1 MFVSTRTS
9 KNSQNF
15 ETLQNS
21 FMVISFAPDG
31 KILSANE
38 LFLQST
44 GYSLGDIVGQHHRM
58 FLEPAERE
66 NSDYVRFWQDLAT
79 GRPNSGE
86 FRRVGKS
93 GAAIWLR
100 AAYNPV
106 RDRSG
111 KVVRIVK
118 VALDITGQK
127 EEAAENASVL
137 GAIDRSQ
144 GIITFGLDGTIL
156 EVNDNFL
163 SYMGYSRDEVIGRK
177 HSMFARPDFAAS
189 TEYAAFWAHLR
200 RGEYLS
206 SEFERIGK
214 GGRQVWLQA
223 TYNPVFDT
231 QGKVVKVVKF
241 AVDITERMHNL
252 ARIAAALESLSAG
265 DLTARIGDALIPSLD
280 RLRVDFNA
288 AIGTLGESI
297 AGVKTSTEEISL
309 GGGEIAKAA
318 EDLARRTEQQAAALE
333 QTSTVLDG
341 VTGDIRK
348 TADNAAKA
356 AVAVDATSTAAH
368 RSHKIVSEAVVAM
381 NGIETSSREID
392 QIIGLIDEMAFQT
405 NLLALN
411 AGVEAARAGDAGRG
425 FAVVA
430 SEVRALAHRSAEA
443 AKSIKALI
451 ARSSKQV
458 GDGVRLVDETGTALD
473 IILRHVAEMHGI
485 VGEIAK
491 AAGNQASN
499 LSEINTATGQMNQA
513 VQQNAAMVEQTSAAT
528 HSLREEIS
536 RLNARIAGFLTP
548 EAQAQDQFQPAMQ
561 AYRPWSALRM
571 AHSA

>member
-1 MFVSTRTS
+1 M
-9 KNSQNF
+9 
-15 ETLQNS
+15 QNS
-21 FMVISFAPDG
+21 FLVISFSPDG
-31 KILSANE
+31 EILSANE
-38 LFLQST
+38 KFLEAT
-44 GYSLGDIVGQHHRM
+44 GYRLGDIVGRHHRI
-58 FLEPAERE
+58 FLDTAERD
-66 NSDYVRFWQDLAT
+66 NSDYARFWPELAA
-79 GRPNSGE
+79 GKPRSGE
-86 FRRVGKS
+86 FRRIGKA
-93 GAAIWLR
+93 GEAIWLR

-106 RDRSG
+106 RVRSG
-111 KVVRIVK
+111 KVIRIVK

-127 EEAAENASVL
+127 EQSAENASVL
-137 GAIDRSQ
+137 AAIGRSQ

-156 EVNDNFL
+156 DVNDNFL
-163 SYMGYSRDEVIGRK
+163 SYMGYTRDEVIGRK
-177 HSMFARPDFAAS
+177 HSMFARPEFAAS

-200 RGEYLS
+200 SGEYLS
-206 SEFERIGK
+206 SEFERIAK

-252 ARIAAALESLSAG
+252 SRIAAALESLSAG
-265 DLTARIGDALIPSLD
+265 DLTARIGEALIPSLD
-280 RLRVDFNA
+280 RLRVDFNT
-288 AIGTLGESI
+288 AIATLGESI
-297 AGVKTSTEEISL
+297 SGVKLSTEEISL
-309 GGGEIAKAA
+309 GVGKIAKAA

-333 QTSTVLDG
+333 ETSTVLDG

-356 AVAVDATSTAAH
+356 AMAVDATSAAAH
-368 RSHKIVSEAVVAM
+368 RSHKIVSEAVIAM

-458 GDGVRLVDETGTALD
+458 GDGVRLVGETGTALD
-473 IILRHVAEMHGI
+473 TILRHVAEMHGI
-485 VGEIAK
+485 VGEIAD
-491 AAGNQASN
+491 AAGNQAGN
-499 LSEINTATGQMNQA
+499 LSEINIAAGQMNQA

-528 HSLREEIS
+528 HSLREEIA
-536 RLNARIAGFLTP
+536 RLNSRVAGFLTP
-548 EAQAQDQFQPAMQ
+548 ETEEQDQFRPMNQT
-561 AYRPWSALRM
+561 YRPRTALRVL
-571 AHSA
+571 HSG

>member
-241 AVDITERMHNL
+241 AVD
-252 ARIAAALESLSAG
+252 
-265 DLTARIGDALIPSLD
+265 
-280 RLRVDFNA
+280 
-288 AIGTLGESI
+288 
-297 AGVKTSTEEISL
+297 
-309 GGGEIAKAA
+309 
-318 EDLARRTEQQAAALE
+318 
-333 QTSTVLDG
+333 
-341 VTGDIRK
+341 
-348 TADNAAKA
+348 
-356 AVAVDATSTAAH
+356 
-368 RSHKIVSEAVVAM
+368 
-381 NGIETSSREID
+381 
-392 QIIGLIDEMAFQT
+392 
-405 NLLALN
+405 
-411 AGVEAARAGDAGRG
+411 
-425 FAVVA
+425 
-430 SEVRALAHRSAEA
+430 
-443 AKSIKALI
+443 
-451 ARSSKQV
+451 
-458 GDGVRLVDETGTALD
+458 
-473 IILRHVAEMHGI
+473 
-485 VGEIAK
+485 
-491 AAGNQASN
+491 
-499 LSEINTATGQMNQA
+499 
-513 VQQNAAMVEQTSAAT
+513 
-528 HSLREEIS
+528 
-536 RLNARIAGFLTP
+536 
-548 EAQAQDQFQPAMQ
+548 
-561 AYRPWSALRM
+561 
-571 AHSA
+571 